1 MKESVYI
8 RKEFNTLKIGLGHRR
23 GDANMSNTL
32 YLHTA
37 CNASPRRMEI
47 QSNPCRS
54 SSNDQSRRME
64 SLQDQTRYHSAAGR
78 MGTYCSH
85 WERLQ

>member
-1 MKESVYI
+1 MKGGLHI
-8 RKEFNTLKIGLGHRR
+8 RKELNTVRISLGHLPE
-23 GDANMSNTL
+23 GATMENTL

-54 SSNDQSRRME
+54 SSSDHNRSVE
-64 SLQDQTRYHSAAGR
+64 SLEDETRYHSAADR
-78 MGTYCSH
+78 MDTYCPH
-85 WERLQ
+85 KE